1 MNLTPI
7 DPRTLLSASRPN
19 FDQAGKKA
27 RDLES
32 LRQSTREF
40 EALYINEMFKAMRKT
55 IPEGGLIEKDMSQ
68 DIYEEM
74 MDMERARIAS
84 DGKGIGLGQAMFDQ
98 LRHLVEN
105 RIEK

>member
-19 FDQAGKKA
+19 LDQAARKA
-27 RDLES
+27 RDIES

-84 DGKGIGLGQAMFDQ
+84 EGKGIGLGQAMFDQ

>member
-1 MNLTPI
+1 M
-7 DPRTLLSASRPN
+7 LSASRPN
-19 FDQAGKKA
+19 LDQATKKA
-27 RDLES
+27 RDIDS

>member
-1 MNLTPI
+1 MILSPI
-7 DPRTLLSASRPN
+7 DPRTILSASKPDLN
-19 FDQAGKKA
+19 LGQKKE

-55 IPEGGLIEKDMSQ
+55 IPDGGLIEKDTSH
-68 DIYEEM
+68 DIYQEM
-74 MDMERARIAS
+74 LDMERARGAS
-84 DGKGIGLGQAMFDQ
+84 EGKGIGLGNAMFEQ
-98 LRHLVEN
+98 LRYMIED

>member
-1 MNLTPI
+1 MILTPI
-7 DPRTLLSASRPN
+7 DPRTILSASRPN
-19 FDQAGKKA
+19 LDQATRKT

-68 DIYEEM
+68 DIYQEM

-84 DGKGIGLGQAMFDQ
+84 EGKGIGLGEAMFEQ

>member
-1 MNLTPI
+1 MQLTPI
-7 DPRTLLSASRPN
+7 DPRTILSATRPDLGN
-19 FDQAGKKA
+19 AAKKA
-27 RDLES
+27 RDMES

-55 IPEGGLIEKDMSQ
+55 IPDGGLIEKGMSE
-68 DIYEEM
+68 DIYQEM
-74 MDMERARIAS
+74 IDMEHARVAS
-84 DGKGIGLGQAMFDQ
+84 EGNGIGLGQAMFEQ